1 MKAEDLKVV
10 KAIPGNDKCCD
21 CGMKHPQWASVS
33 FGNVFCLECSGVHR
47 SLGVHISFVRSIAM
61 DSWTPVQLT
70 IMKAGGN
77 DACNQYLWKKGIPK
91 TASIKEKYDS
101 DAAALYKLVIKAR
114 AEGKPEPTVL
124 PPSTKGAARPTYT
137 SARTAPAGAANANA
151 KAPIGGGMGGG
162 GGGSQSQDASGMER
176 LAGESDAQYIARQTR
191 LREEAKAR
199 MAAKFGGNGKRT
211 MGGVGSSPYPGQGGG
226 HGGHGQGGIDM
237 NSLSDSLSSG
247 VGFAASGL
255 SSAFSFAKESVSSV
269 EAKSVAKDMTNMGMG
284 LWSAFSSGAKEVA
297 SGLNVNLDMDD
308 DGDGLSA
315 LQEKV
320 RRERSARG
328 SNSVYSGFG
337 SDTAS
342 ANASASASA
351 STHSNGGMN
360 NNSMS
365 MQMPIAVDR
374 NSKSAAPLP
383 GENDADYMQ
392 RQIRIRDEATNTA
405 NTTSATATAPRTTG
419 KAAVVKMK
427 VDKLDEDFFASF
439 GA

>member
-1 MKAEDLKVV
+1 
-10 KAIPGNDKCCD
+10 
-21 CGMKHPQWASVS
+21 
-33 FGNVFCLECSGVHR
+33 
-47 SLGVHISFVRSIAM
+47 M

-77 DACNQYLWKKGIPK
+77 DSCNNYLWKKGVPK
-91 TASIKEKYDS
+91 TASIKEKYES

-114 AEGKPEPTVL
+114 AEGNPEPTVL
-124 PPSTKGAARPTYT
+124 PPSTKNTTRPPYVST
-137 SARTAPAGAANANA
+137 RTAPTGNGAA
-151 KAPIGGGMGGG
+151 KASIGGG
-162 GGGSQSQDASGMER
+162 GGGGGAAKGGSQDANGLER
-176 LAGESDAQYIARQTR
+176 LAGESDAQYISRQTR

-211 MGGVGSSPYPGQGGG
+211 MGGVGSSPYPSSSSNGHRGSGAGAGGL
-226 HGGHGQGGIDM
+226 DM
-237 NSLSDSLSSG
+237 NSLTESFSSG
-247 VGFAASGL
+247 FGSAASGL
-255 SSAFSFAKESVSSV
+255 SSAFSFAKESVNSV
-269 EAKSVAKDMTNMGMG
+269 EAKSVANDMKDMGLG

-297 SGLNVNLDMDD
+297 SGLNVNLDMDG

-342 ANASASASA
+342 TTASN
-351 STHSNGGMN
+351 SNITSSHGGMN
-360 NNSMS
+360 NNSMPV
-365 MQMPIAVDR
+365 PIAVDR

-383 GENDADYMQ
+383 GESDADYMQ
-392 RQIRIRDEATNTA
+392 RQIRIREEATSTITA
-405 NTTSATATAPRTTG
+405 SAPRTPG
-419 KAAVVKMK
+419 KPAVTKMK
-427 VDKLDEDFFASF
+427 VDELDEDFFASF